1 MPKRDHG
8 FTIIELVFVAVIFL
22 IMTAVLAPF
31 VKMAHQ
37 RAHIVNCGNNLRKI
51 SLGLHRYAADH
62 NGSFPASLMDLY
74 PDYVEDEKTFNCP
87 ANKTLGTKNVPNYAY
102 ITGLDESSPLKAV
115 IVQDQ
120 DGNHKRRGKNILR
133 INGSVEHISTAR

>member
-1 MPKRDHG
+1 MLKKDQG

-22 IMTAVLAPF
+22 IVTAVLTPF

-37 RAHIVNCGNNLRKI
+37 RAHIVNCGNNLRKM

-62 NGSFPASLMDLY
+62 NGSFPASLMELY

-87 ANKTLGTKNVPNYAY
+87 ANKTVGTKQKPNYVY
-102 ITGLDESSPLKAV
+102 TTGFNESSPLKTV

-133 INGSVEHISTAR
+133 INGSVERVNTAR